1 MKWVVFLEDEY
12 LLRRDYV
19 SKVVLEE
26 VLDLDTNAT
35 SLDDN
40 SAPKNLQLYIE
51 APRRFGTET
60 TRLICET
67 YYHG

>member
-1 MKWVVFLEDEY
+1 MKWVVSLEDEY
-12 LLRRDYV
+12 LLRRDNM

-35 SLDDN
+35 LLDDN
-40 SAPKNLQLYIE
+40 SAPKIFQVYIE
-51 APRRFGTET
+51 ALCRFGTET

-67 YYHG
+67 YCDG